1 MGAIAGHGGWALAGE
16 IQISLLSAVAAIL
29 ALTLRPEKMS
39 L

>member
-16 IQISLLSAVAAIL
+16 LQISLLSVIAAGL
-29 ALTLRPEKMS
+29 ALTLRPDKMS